1 MNPKLN
7 PQHITRLLTDSSRQ
21 LDEATLT
28 TLAQARRS
36 ALQKQAMRAP
46 VWALAGYLPTRWAMP
61 VVQHP
66 WLMAIFLVAALGAGA
81 DFWQSNQE
89 QQNCEL
95 DVAILA
101 DELPLEVF
109 LD

>member
-7 PQHITRLLTDSSRQ
+7 PQHITRLLTDSTRQ
-21 LDEATLT
+21 LDDTTLT
-28 TLAQARRS
+28 ILAQARRS
-36 ALQKQAMRAP
+36 ALQKQAMRTS
-46 VWALAGYLPTRWAMP
+46 VWALAGHSRWVMP

-66 WLMAIFLVAALGAGA
+66 WLMAIFLAAVLVAGA
-81 DFWQSNQE
+81 DFWQANQE

-95 DVAILA
+95 DVAILT